1 MIVDQNR
8 YKVGPEI
15 GRGGMGVIYRAFDTL
30 LDRDVALKVL
40 SDNITPE
47 GRRRLLHEAKTA
59 ARLNHP
65 NIVSIFD
72 AGEIQGQPYVVMEL
86 VEGETLFSYRPENQE
101 KLIELALQICAAL
114 DHAHSSGIIHRDLKP
129 ENIILTAQGKIKLLD
144 FGLARSLTSRMSSKG
159 AIVGT
164 VFYLA
169 PELALGKEVDRRADL
184 YSLGVILYELLTGQ
198 LPFSG
203 DDPLTVISQHL
214 YAPVVPPST
223 HRAGALPFEP
233 IILRLLEKNPAD
245 RYASAREVA
254 EALQALLQ
262 KQPASPNPDLPVP
275 SEGLRLPPIPAAG
288 ALLEQLARGRMIGRR
303 SELNRLREIWASTQ
317 QGKGHMAL
325 ISGEPGIGKTRLC
338 REMIVSAQLAGA
350 VVMRGGCYEY
360 EASTPYLPIV
370 EALREWVHLQSADT
384 IRHIL
389 NGTASELA
397 RLAPEIE
404 SKLGP
409 LPPNPPLP
417 PNEERLRLFDNV
429 ARFFHHIAAEH
440 GLLLFIDDLHWAD
453 QGTLSLL
460 YYILRDLR
468 KERVM
473 LLAAYREIELDRA
486 HPLAAAL
493 VEWNRDRLAT
503 RIPLDRL
510 AYEDASVLLATLF
523 GQNTVSEDFA
533 QAMYAETEGNP
544 FFLEE
549 VVKALIEQGQI
560 YREND
565 TWERK
570 DISELAIPQSVK
582 EAIGRRL
589 NRLSKNC
596 ADMLHTAAALG
607 KDFIFSELAAA
618 SPLDEDLLLDALDEA
633 ASAQLLHAEG
643 REIVCVL
650 ARQNP

>member
-1 MIVDQNR
+1 
-8 YKVGPEI
+8 
-15 GRGGMGVIYRAFDTL
+15 
-30 LDRDVALKVL
+30 
-40 SDNITPE
+40 
-47 GRRRLLHEAKTA
+47 
-59 ARLNHP
+59 
-65 NIVSIFD
+65 
-72 AGEIQGQPYVVMEL
+72 
-86 VEGETLFSYRPENQE
+86 
-101 KLIELALQICAAL
+101 
-114 DHAHSSGIIHRDLKP
+114 
-129 ENIILTAQGKIKLLD
+129 
-144 FGLARSLTSRMSSKG
+144 
-159 AIVGT
+159 
-164 VFYLA
+164 
-169 PELALGKEVDRRADL
+169 
-184 YSLGVILYELLTGQ
+184 
-198 LPFSG
+198 
-203 DDPLTVISQHL
+203 
-214 YAPVVPPST
+214 
-223 HRAGALPFEP
+223 
-233 IILRLLEKNPAD
+233 
-245 RYASAREVA
+245 
-254 EALQALLQ
+254 
-262 KQPASPNPDLPVP
+262 
-275 SEGLRLPPIPAAG
+275 
-288 ALLEQLARGRMIGRR
+288 
-303 SELNRLREIWASTQ
+303 
-317 QGKGHMAL
+317 MAL

-643 REIVCVL
+643 RESFVFSHDKIREVLYEELNPVRRKRLHQRIGEGLEKMYSAEIHGHAQELAHHFTESGDLPRSLRYSLAAAGHARRLSALDDALRYYDQALETAEALDQTGEL
-650 ARQNP
+650 ARIHNAMAEVYSIRGPVNKAIEHYDLAISLTEDSTKRAAIKVRAGTEYASVGDARGIDYINAALRELDPATQSNEIALATAMLGRYYHYRAMHSKAISYLEKARALAEPSPDNPSPDGPSPDGSSADTLSAGYPIRRCLHLEPHLFLPGRRPPASHPV

>member
-262 KQPASPNPDLPVP
+262 KAARFPQPRPAGSF
-275 SEGLRLPPIPAAG
+275 GGAPAASNPGRRG
-288 ALLEQLARGRMIGRR
+288 APRAACPRPHDRPAQRAQPLARNLGHAP
-303 SELNRLREIWASTQ
+303 NRE
-317 QGKGHMAL
+317 K
-325 ISGEPGIGKTRLC
+325 
-338 REMIVSAQLAGA
+338 
-350 VVMRGGCYEY
+350 
-360 EASTPYLPIV
+360 
-370 EALREWVHLQSADT
+370 
-384 IRHIL
+384 
-389 NGTASELA
+389 
-397 RLAPEIE
+397 
-404 SKLGP
+404 
-409 LPPNPPLP
+409 
-417 PNEERLRLFDNV
+417 
-429 ARFFHHIAAEH
+429 
-440 GLLLFIDDLHWAD
+440 
-453 QGTLSLL
+453 
-460 YYILRDLR
+460 
-468 KERVM
+468 
-473 LLAAYREIELDRA
+473 
-486 HPLAAAL
+486 
-493 VEWNRDRLAT
+493 AT
-503 RIPLDRL
+503 WR
-510 AYEDASVLLATLF
+510 
-523 GQNTVSEDFA
+523 
-533 QAMYAETEGNP
+533 
-544 FFLEE
+544 
-549 VVKALIEQGQI
+549 
-560 YREND
+560 
-565 TWERK
+565 
-570 DISELAIPQSVK
+570 
-582 EAIGRRL
+582 
-589 NRLSKNC
+589 
-596 ADMLHTAAALG
+596 
-607 KDFIFSELAAA
+607 
-618 SPLDEDLLLDALDEA
+618 
-633 ASAQLLHAEG
+633 
-643 REIVCVL
+643 
-650 ARQNP
+650 